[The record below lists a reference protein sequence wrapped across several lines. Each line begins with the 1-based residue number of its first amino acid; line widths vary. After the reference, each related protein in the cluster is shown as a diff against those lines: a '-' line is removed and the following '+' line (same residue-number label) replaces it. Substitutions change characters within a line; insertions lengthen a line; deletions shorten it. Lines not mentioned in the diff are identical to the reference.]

1 MAAVDHWHYNE
12 RWRCSKNKRAH
23 IKTGPT
29 CRHLVEEFSINKY
42 TILSSPFWAEF
53 IISWIFHPRGRL
65 VRYLGLYTHSCIENV
80 KMATKRISTSYSAKV
95 HLTLHQLRGGISCL
109 VCNRVMLF
117 GEDTWL
123 SQRLFPL
130 RSVNGYQRSFKKTW
144 QSSWLV
150 EATYNL
156 TQGRLSSSHIT
167 HTTDT
172 GMSLGN
178 RVATCLVCGWHRNFS
193 WLQL

>member
-1 MAAVDHWHYNE
+1 MNSPSSSLTLSPGEVFQNYWYLSRKMTKVKISADQWPQLITDIIM

-53 IISWIFHPRGRL
+53 TISWIFHPRGRL

-95 HLTLHQLRGGISCL
+95 HLTLHQLRGALAVWFAIELCCL
-109 VCNRVMLF
+109 
-117 GEDTWL
+117 EKTID
-123 SQRLFPL
+123 S
-130 RSVNGYQRSFKKTW
+130 RSASFH
-144 QSSWLV
+144 SGV
-150 EATYNL
+150 
-156 TQGRLSSSHIT
+156 
-167 HTTDT
+167 
-172 GMSLGN
+172 
-178 RVATCLVCGWHRNFS
+178 
-193 WLQL
+193 